1 MNLVLLMI
9 LMIGSYSRMQS
20 CKLWF
25 RKSDD
30 FDDFDAFDESGAFDD
45 FVDFDDFDTFD
56 ESDAFDDFDDW
67 VLFSNAK
74 L

>member
-1 MNLVLLMI
+1 MI

-20 CKLWF
+20 CKF
-25 RKSDD
+25 CFAKSDD
-30 FDDFDAFDESGAFDD
+30 FDE
-45 FVDFDDFDTFD
+45 FDDFDTFD
-56 ESDAFDDFDDW
+56 ESDTFDAFDDW